1 MLGLEVCP
9 GIHIC
14 AYGRVIESRQALD
27 HSFTKALF
35 DVYIPISLGLIIE
48 LLAASILIIALLAM
62 LSMYSA

>member
-1 MLGLEVCP
+1 MLGLKVCP

-14 AYGRVIESRQALD
+14 AYGRIIESRQALD
-27 HSFTKALF
+27 HSSTKALF

-48 LLAASILIIALLAM
+48 LLASILIIELLAM